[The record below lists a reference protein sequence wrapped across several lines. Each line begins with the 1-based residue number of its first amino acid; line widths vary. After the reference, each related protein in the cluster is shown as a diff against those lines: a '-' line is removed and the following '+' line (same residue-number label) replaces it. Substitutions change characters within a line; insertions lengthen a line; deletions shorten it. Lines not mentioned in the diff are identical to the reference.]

1 MILKTPVTLAHFY
14 WSQILK
20 TGDQV
25 LDATCGQGQDT
36 LFLAETALKEGS
48 GEVHA
53 IDIQTLALEKTRA
66 RIELN
71 LSETLL
77 GQISYYEM
85 CHSKLESMDAGP
97 FDLIVYNLGYL
108 PQGDKSLTTASESSL
123 ESFDKALKLLKE
135 GAFLS
140 ITCYPGHSQGALEE
154 EATLEWASVLP
165 SQYDVC
171 HHRWLNRSKRAP
183 SLLLIQRKLKP
194 PSTIG

>member
-1 MILKTPVTLAHFY
+1 MLKTPVALAHFY

-20 TGDQV
+20 AGDLV

-36 LFLAETALKEGS
+36 LFLAQRALKMGA

-53 IDIQTLALEKTRA
+53 IDIQGVAIEKTRA
-66 RIELN
+66 RMKIN
-71 LSETLL
+71 LQEVLL

-85 CHSKLESMDAGP
+85 CHSKLETLKAGL

-123 ESFDKALKLLKE
+123 MSFDKALYLLKK

-154 EATLEWASVLP
+154 EATLKWASGLP
-165 SQYDVC
+165 SQYEVC
-171 HHRWLNRSKRAP
+171 HHRWLNRSEKAP
-183 SLLLIQRKLKP
+183 SLLLIQRKL
-194 PSTIG
+194 